1 MTIEPIEQ
9 RPSVQSSP
17 CRSGPCQGGVREAL
31 EKRTKI
37 VATVGPASQ
46 SRDVLHKMI
55 LAGLN
60 VVRLNFS
67 HGDHNGHVAVIKHVR
82 ELSHELDAPVA
93 IMGDLR
99 GPRIRVGEIEGD
111 TINLAPEQRLVLTPE
126 PVMGNTQRVSVSFAG
141 LAGDLKIGDRLLVDD
156 GDVELQVEKLEPGG
170 DIHCSVLQGGD
181 LSSRR
186 GINLPGIRVGLPSIT
201 KKDEQDVAF
210 AIEQGIDFLALS
222 FVQSA
227 DDVRSL
233 KDLLAHG
240 GADIPIIAKIEKKG
254 ALDDID
260 AIIEEA
266 YGVMVA
272 RGDLALEMSFQ
283 EVPVAQKRI
292 IAKCRAA
299 AVPVITAT
307 QMLESM
313 MTETHP
319 TRAEATD
326 VANAVFDGT
335 DALMLSGETA
345 IGRYPVECVA
355 TMATIA
361 ARAEAA
367 WLKHEVAELPE
378 LSPAPSIGSTIAYL
392 SHMTARHLK
401 VAAAVTYT
409 QSGSTARRL
418 CCHRPYVPIL
428 ALTPRP
434 TTRRQLA
441 LSWGV
446 CPVLSDE
453 VHHMAEV
460 SEHAID
466 QVRRCEFAQTGD
478 AIVITAGTPF
488 GVPGNTNLLKVER
501 VP

>member
-1 MTIEPIEQ
+1 
-9 RPSVQSSP
+9 
-17 CRSGPCQGGVREAL
+17 
-31 EKRTKI
+31 
-37 VATVGPASQ
+37 
-46 SRDVLHKMI
+46 
-55 LAGLN
+55 
-60 VVRLNFS
+60 
-67 HGDHNGHVAVIKHVR
+67 
-82 ELSHELDAPVA
+82 
-93 IMGDLR
+93 
-99 GPRIRVGEIEGD
+99 
-111 TINLAPEQRLVLTPE
+111 
-126 PVMGNTQRVSVSFAG
+126 
-141 LAGDLKIGDRLLVDD
+141 LLVDD
-156 GDVELQVEKLEPGG
+156 GDVELRVERLEPGG
-170 DIHCSVLQGGD
+170 DIHCSILQGGD

-186 GINLPGIRVGLPSIT
+186 GINLPGIRVSLPSIT
-201 KKDEQDVAF
+201 EKDKQDITF
-210 AIEQGIDFLALS
+210 AIEQGVDFLALS

-233 KDLLAHG
+233 KETLAHR
-240 GADIPIIAKIEKKG
+240 GADIPVIAKIEKKG

-260 AIIEEA
+260 AIIEES

-283 EVPVAQKRI
+283 EVPIAQKHI

-345 IGRYPVECVA
+345 IGRHPVESVA

-361 ARAEAA
+361 ARAETA
-367 WLKHEVAELPE
+367 WLEHEVAELPE
-378 LSPAPSIGSTIAYL
+378 LLPASSIGPAIAYL

-401 VAAAVTYT
+401 VAAVVTYT
-409 QSGSTARRL
+409 QSGVTARRV
-418 CCHRPYVPIL
+418 CRHRPHAPIL
-428 ALTPRP
+428 ALTPQP
-434 TTRRQLA
+434 TTRRQLT

-446 CPVLSDE
+446 WPVLSDE
-453 VHHMAEV
+453 IHHVDEV
-460 SEHAID
+460 SNHAIE
-466 QVRRCEFAQTGD
+466 QVRRCELAQTGD

-488 GVPGNTNLLKVER
+488 GVRGNTNLLKVER

>member
-1 MTIEPIEQ
+1 MIIDPSEQ
-9 RPSVQSSP
+9 HPPTRRSPS
-17 CRSGPCQGGVREAL
+17 G
-31 EKRTKI
+31 KRTKI

-46 SRDVLHKMI
+46 DRDVLRGMI
-55 LAGLN
+55 LAGLD

-67 HGDHNGHVAVIKHVR
+67 HGDYEAHAAVIESVR
-82 ELSHELDAPVA
+82 ELSHDLDVPIA
-93 IMGDLR
+93 ILGDLR
-99 GPRIRVGEIEGD
+99 GPRIRVGEIKGGV
-111 TINLAPEQRLVLTPE
+111 ISLAAGQSLVLTPE
-126 PVMGNTQRVSVSFAG
+126 PVLGDAQRVSISFPG
-141 LAGDLKIGDRLLVDD
+141 LAGDLKPGDLLLVDD
-156 GDVELQVEKLEPGG
+156 GDVELRVEKLDAGG
-170 DIHCSVLQGGD
+170 EIHCCVSEGGT

-186 GINLPGIRVGLPSIT
+186 GINLPGIRISLPSVT
-201 KKDEQDVAF
+201 EKDERDVAF
-210 AIEQGIDFLALS
+210 AVEQGIDFLALS

-227 DDVRSL
+227 DNVRSL
-233 KDLLAHG
+233 KQLLARL
-240 GADIPIIAKIEKKG
+240 GADIPIIAKIEKES
-254 ALDDID
+254 ALNDID
-260 AIIEEA
+260 AIIEES
-266 YGVMVA
+266 YGVMIA

-292 IAKCRAA
+292 IARCRAT

-345 IGRYPVECVA
+345 IGQYPVQSVA

-367 WLKHEVAELPE
+367 WVEHEVAELPE
-378 LSPAPSIGSTIAYL
+378 LSPASSIDTTIAYL
-392 SHMTARHLK
+392 SHVAARHLK
-401 VAAAVTYT
+401 VAAVVTYT
-409 QSGSTARRL
+409 QSGSTARRV
-418 CCHRPYVPIL
+418 CRHRPYVPIL

-434 TTRRQLA
+434 ATLRRLA

-446 CPVLSDE
+446 WPVLSNE
-453 VHHMAEV
+453 IHSETEV
-460 SEHAID
+460 SNHAIE
-466 QVRRCEFAQTGD
+466 QVRRCGVAQSGE

-488 GVPGNTNLLKVER
+488 GLAGNTNLLKVEE

>member
-1 MTIEPIEQ
+1 MKLPCDQ
-9 RPSVQSSP
+9 RPT
-17 CRSGPCQGGVREAL
+17 
-31 EKRTKI
+31 KRTKI
-37 VATVGPASQ
+37 VATIGPASQ
-46 SRDVLHKMI
+46 DPGVLRRMI
-55 LAGLN
+55 LAGLD

-67 HGDHNGHVAVIKHVR
+67 HGDYEAHAAVIERVR
-82 ELSHELDAPVA
+82 RLSHDLDVPIA
-93 IMGDLR
+93 ILGDLR
-99 GPRIRVGEIEGD
+99 GPRIRVGEIEGGEVG
-111 TINLAPEQRLVLTPE
+111 LASGQPVTLTPN
-126 PVMGNTQRVSVSFAG
+126 PVIGTARRLSISFPG
-141 LAGDLKIGDRLLVDD
+141 LASDLKPGDRLLVDD
-156 GDVELQVEKLEPGG
+156 GDVELHVEKLDADG
-170 DIHCSVLQGGD
+170 DIHCRVVEGGT

-186 GINLPGIRVGLPSIT
+186 GINLPGIRVSLPSVT
-201 KKDEQDVAF
+201 EKDEQDVAF
-210 AIEQGIDFLALS
+210 AVEQGIDFLALS

-227 DDVRSL
+227 ADVRSL
-233 KDLLAHG
+233 KQLLARL
-240 GADIPIIAKIEKKG
+240 GADLPVIAKIEKKG

-292 IAKCRAA
+292 IARCRAA

-313 MTETHP
+313 MKETHP

-345 IGRYPVECVA
+345 IGQYPVESIA

-367 WLKHEVAELPE
+367 WLSGDVAELPD
-378 LSPAPSIGSTIAYL
+378 LPPISSIDSTIAYL
-392 SHMTARHLK
+392 SHVAARHLK
-401 VAAAVTYT
+401 AAAIVTYT

-418 CCHRPYVPIL
+418 CCHRPRAPIL
-428 ALTPRP
+428 ALTPQP
-434 TTRRQLA
+434 ATRRRLA

-446 CPVLSDE
+446 WPALSDE
-453 VHHMAEV
+453 IRDLTEV
-460 SEHAID
+460 SAYAVEQARHCGLAHA
-466 QVRRCEFAQTGD
+466 GD
-478 AIVITAGTPF
+478 AVVITAGMPL
-488 GVPGNTNLLKVER
+488 GVPGNTNLLKV
-501 VP
+501 VQSP

>member
-1 MTIEPIEQ
+1 
-9 RPSVQSSP
+9 
-17 CRSGPCQGGVREAL
+17 
-31 EKRTKI
+31 
-37 VATVGPASQ
+37 
-46 SRDVLHKMI
+46 MI

-67 HGDHNGHVAVIKHVR
+67 HGDHDGHVAVINRVR
-82 ELSHELDAPVA
+82 ELSQELDVPLA
-93 IMGDLR
+93 ILGDLR
-99 GPRIRVGEIEGD
+99 GPRIRVGEIDGG
-111 TINLAPEQRLVLTPE
+111 TINLAPGQSLLLTPE
-126 PVMGNTQRVSVSFAG
+126 VVSGNTQRVSISFSG

-156 GDVELQVEKLEPGG
+156 GGVELQVERLETGG
-170 DIHCSVLQGGD
+170 GVHCKVVKGGD

-186 GINLPGIRVGLPSIT
+186 GINLPGIRVSLPSVT
-201 KKDEQDVAF
+201 EKDKKDVAF
-210 AIEQGIDFLALS
+210 AVEHGIDFLALS
-222 FVQSA
+222 FVQCA
-227 DDVRSL
+227 DDVRNL
-233 KDLLAHG
+233 KELLSHQ

-260 AIIEEA
+260 AIIQEA

-313 MTETHP
+313 MAETHP
-319 TRAEATD
+319 TRAEAAD
-326 VANAVFDGT
+326 VANAVLDGT

-345 IGRYPVECVA
+345 IGRYPVESVA

-367 WLKHEVAELPE
+367 WLNHEVADPPD
-378 LSPAPSIGSTIAYL
+378 LSPPSSIDSTIAYL
-392 SHMTARHLK
+392 SHVAARHLK
-401 VAAAVTYT
+401 AAAVVTYT
-409 QSGSTARRL
+409 QSGITARRL
-418 CCHRPYVPIL
+418 CRHRPHAPIL
-428 ALTPRP
+428 ALTPQS

-446 CPVLSDE
+446 WPVLSDE
-453 VHHMAEV
+453 IDHVAEV
-460 SEHAID
+460 SDHAIE
-466 QVRRCEFAQTGD
+466 QVRRCELAQVGD
-478 AIVITAGTPF
+478 TIVITAGTPF

-501 VP
+501 VS

>member
-1 MTIEPIEQ
+1 
-9 RPSVQSSP
+9 
-17 CRSGPCQGGVREAL
+17 
-31 EKRTKI
+31 
-37 VATVGPASQ
+37 
-46 SRDVLHKMI
+46 MI

-67 HGDHNGHVAVIKHVR
+67 HGDHDGHVAVINRVR
-82 ELSHELDAPVA
+82 ELSQELDVPLA
-93 IMGDLR
+93 ILGDLR
-99 GPRIRVGEIEGD
+99 GPRIRVGEIDGG
-111 TINLAPEQRLVLTPE
+111 TINLAPGQSLLLTPE
-126 PVMGNTQRVSVSFAG
+126 VVSGNTQRVSISFSG

-156 GDVELQVEKLEPGG
+156 GGVELQVERLETGG
-170 DIHCSVLQGGD
+170 GVHCKVVKGGD

-186 GINLPGIRVGLPSIT
+186 GINLPGIRVSLPSVT
-201 KKDEQDVAF
+201 EKDKKDVAF
-210 AIEQGIDFLALS
+210 AVEHGIDFLALS
-222 FVQSA
+222 FVQCA
-227 DDVRSL
+227 DDVRNL
-233 KDLLAHG
+233 KELLSHQ

-260 AIIEEA
+260 AIIQEA

-313 MTETHP
+313 MAETHP
-319 TRAEATD
+319 TRAEAAD
-326 VANAVFDGT
+326 VANAVLDGT

-345 IGRYPVECVA
+345 IGRYPVESVA

-367 WLKHEVAELPE
+367 WLNHEVADPPD
-378 LSPAPSIGSTIAYL
+378 LSPPSSIDSTIAYL
-392 SHMTARHLK
+392 SHVAARHLK
-401 VAAAVTYT
+401 AAAVVTYT
-409 QSGSTARRL
+409 QSGITARRL
-418 CCHRPYVPIL
+418 CRHRPHPPIL
-428 ALTPRP
+428 ALTPQS

-446 CPVLSDE
+446 WPVLSDE
-453 VHHMAEV
+453 IDHVAEV
-460 SEHAID
+460 SDHAIE
-466 QVRRCEFAQTGD
+466 QVRRCELAQVGD
-478 AIVITAGTPF
+478 TIVITAGTPF

-501 VP
+501 VS

>member
-1 MTIEPIEQ
+1 M
-9 RPSVQSSP
+9 SSSFCDP
-17 CRSGPCQGGVREAL
+17 LG
-31 EKRTKI
+31 KRTKI

-46 SRDVLHKMI
+46 SRDVLREMI

-67 HGDHNGHVAVIKHVR
+67 HGDLDDHAIVIKHVR
-82 ELSHELDAPVA
+82 ELSLELDTPVA
-93 IMGDLR
+93 ILGDLR

-111 TINLAPEQRLVLTPE
+111 TINLAPKQELVLTPE
-126 PVMGNTQRVSVSFAG
+126 PVVGNTQRVSISFAG
-141 LAGDLKIGDRLLVDD
+141 LAGDLEVGDRLLVDD
-156 GDVELQVEKLEPGG
+156 GDVELQVERLEPSG
-170 DIHCSVLQGGD
+170 DIHCSILQGGD

-186 GINLPGIRVGLPSIT
+186 GINLPGIRVSLPCIT
-201 KKDEQDVAF
+201 EKDKQDITF
-210 AIEQGIDFLALS
+210 AIEQGVDFLALS

-233 KDLLAHG
+233 KELLAHR
-240 GADIPIIAKIEKKG
+240 GADIPIVAKIEKEG

-266 YGVMVA
+266 YGVMIA

-283 EVPVAQKRI
+283 EVPVAQKHI

-345 IGRYPVECVA
+345 IGRYPVESVA

-361 ARAEAA
+361 ARAETA
-367 WLKHEVAELPE
+367 WLEHEVAELPE
-378 LSPAPSIGSTIAYL
+378 LLPASSIGPAIAYL

-401 VAAAVTYT
+401 VAAVVTYT
-409 QSGSTARRL
+409 QSGVTARRV
-418 CCHRPYVPIL
+418 CCHRPFVPIL
-428 ALTPRP
+428 ALTPQP

-441 LSWGV
+441 RSWGV
-446 CPVLSDE
+446 WPVLNDEIYHVDE
-453 VHHMAEV
+453 V
-460 SEHAID
+460 SNHAIE
-466 QVRRCEFAQTGD
+466 QVRRCELARTGD

-488 GVPGNTNLLKVER
+488 GVRGNTNLLKVER

>member
-1 MTIEPIEQ
+1 
-9 RPSVQSSP
+9 
-17 CRSGPCQGGVREAL
+17 
-31 EKRTKI
+31 
-37 VATVGPASQ
+37 
-46 SRDVLHKMI
+46 MI

-67 HGDHNGHVAVIKHVR
+67 HGDHDGHMAVINRVR

-93 IMGDLR
+93 ILGDLR
-99 GPRIRVGEIEGD
+99 GPRIRVGEIEEG

-126 PVMGNTQRVSVSFAG
+126 SMVGNTRRVSISFAG
-141 LAGDLKIGDRLLVDD
+141 LAGDLKVGDRLLVDD
-156 GDVELQVEKLEPGG
+156 GDVELQVERLETSG
-170 DIHCSVLQGGD
+170 DIHCRVLQGGD
-181 LSSRR
+181 LSRRR
-186 GINLPGIRVGLPSIT
+186 GINLPGIRVSLPSVT
-201 KKDEQDVAF
+201 EKDEEDVAF

-233 KDLLAHG
+233 KELLTRR

-283 EVPVAQKRI
+283 EVPVAQKQI

-313 MTETHP
+313 MTQTHP

-345 IGRYPVECVA
+345 IGRYPVESVA

-378 LSPAPSIGSTIAYL
+378 LSPASSIGSTIAYL

-418 CCHRPYVPIL
+418 CCHRPRVPIL
-428 ALTPRP
+428 ALTPQP
-434 TTRRQLA
+434 ATRRQLA

-446 CPVLSDE
+446 WPVLSDE
-453 VHHMAEV
+453 IHHVAEV
-460 SEHAID
+460 SDHAIE
-466 QVRRCEFAQTGD
+466 QVRRCKLAQTGD

-501 VP
+501 VS

>member
-1 MTIEPIEQ
+1 M
-9 RPSVQSSP
+9 
-17 CRSGPCQGGVREAL
+17 
-31 EKRTKI
+31 EKQTKI
-37 VATVGPASQ
+37 VATIGPASQ
-46 SRDVLHKMI
+46 DRATLREMI
-55 LAGLN
+55 RAGLN

-67 HGDHNGHVAVIKHVR
+67 HGDHDGHAAVIKRVR
-82 ELSHELDAPVA
+82 ELSRELDVPVA
-93 IMGDLR
+93 ILGDLR
-99 GPRIRVGEIEGD
+99 GPRIRVGEIEGG
-111 TINLAPEQRLVLTPE
+111 TINLSPGQRLVLTPE
-126 PVMGNTQRVSVSFAG
+126 STLGNTQRVSISFAG
-141 LAGDLKIGDRLLVDD
+141 LAADLKTGDQLLVDD
-156 GDVELQVEKLEPGG
+156 GDVELQVERLETSG
-170 DIHCSVLQGGD
+170 DIHCNVIKGGD

-186 GINLPGIRVGLPSIT
+186 GINLPGIRVSLPSVT
-201 KKDEQDVAF
+201 QKDEEDIVF
-210 AIEQGIDFLALS
+210 AVEHEIDFLALS
-222 FVQSA
+222 FVQCA
-227 DDVRSL
+227 DDIRSL
-233 KDLLAHG
+233 KELLTHQD
-240 GADIPIIAKIEKKG
+240 ADIPIIAKIEKKG

-283 EVPVAQKRI
+283 EVPIAQKQI

-355 TMATIA
+355 TMSTIA

-367 WLKHEVAELPE
+367 WLRHEVTELPE
-378 LSPAPSIGSTIAYL
+378 LSPAPSIGSTIAHL
-392 SHMTARHLK
+392 SHLAAHHLK

-418 CCHRPYVPIL
+418 CRHRPRVPIL
-428 ALTPRP
+428 ALTPQP

-446 CPVLSDE
+446 WPVLSDE
-453 VHHMAEV
+453 IHHVAEV
-460 SEHAID
+460 SEHAIE
-466 QVRRCEFAQTGD
+466 QVRRYELAQIGD
-478 AIVITAGTPF
+478 TIVITAGTPF

-501 VP
+501 VS

>member
-1 MTIEPIEQ
+1 MS
-9 RPSVQSSP
+9 PSFCDP
-17 CRSGPCQGGVREAL
+17 LG
-31 EKRTKI
+31 KRTKI

-46 SRDVLHKMI
+46 SRDVLREMI

-67 HGDHNGHVAVIKHVR
+67 HGDHDDHAIVIKHVR
-82 ELSHELDAPVA
+82 ELSLELDTPVA
-93 IMGDLR
+93 ILGDLR

-111 TINLAPEQRLVLTPE
+111 TINLAPQQKLVLTPE
-126 PVMGNTQRVSVSFAG
+126 PVIGNTQRVSISFAG
-141 LAGDLKIGDRLLVDD
+141 LAGDLKVGDRLLVDD
-156 GDVELQVEKLEPGG
+156 GDVELRVERLEPGG
-170 DIHCSVLQGGD
+170 DIHCSILQGGE

-186 GINLPGIRVGLPSIT
+186 GINLPGIRVSLPSIT
-201 KKDEQDVAF
+201 EKDKQDITF
-210 AIEQGIDFLALS
+210 AIEQGVDFLALS

-233 KDLLAHG
+233 KELLAHR
-240 GADIPIIAKIEKKG
+240 GADIPVIAKIEKKG

-260 AIIEEA
+260 AIIEES

-283 EVPVAQKRI
+283 EVPVAQKQI

-345 IGRYPVECVA
+345 IGRHPVESVA

-361 ARAEAA
+361 ARAETA
-367 WLKHEVAELPE
+367 WLEHEVAELPE
-378 LSPAPSIGSTIAYL
+378 LLPASSIGPAIAYL

-401 VAAAVTYT
+401 VAAVVTYT
-409 QSGSTARRL
+409 QSGVTARRV
-418 CCHRPYVPIL
+418 CRHRPHAPIL
-428 ALTPRP
+428 ALTPQP
-434 TTRRQLA
+434 TTRRQLT

-446 CPVLSDE
+446 WPVLSDE
-453 VHHMAEV
+453 IHHVDEV
-460 SEHAID
+460 SNHAIE
-466 QVRRCEFAQTGD
+466 QVRRCELAQTGD

-488 GVPGNTNLLKVER
+488 GVRGNTNLLKVER

>member
-1 MTIEPIEQ
+1 MAIRLTDQ
-9 RPSVQSSP
+9 HPS
-17 CRSGPCQGGVREAL
+17 
-31 EKRTKI
+31 KRTKI

-46 SRDVLHKMI
+46 SRDVLRRMI
-55 LAGLN
+55 LAGLD

-67 HGDHNGHVAVIKHVR
+67 HGDYESHAAVIKHVR
-82 ELSHELDAPVA
+82 ELSHELDVPVA
-93 IMGDLR
+93 VLGDLR
-99 GPRIRVGEIEGD
+99 GPRIRVGEIEGG
-111 TINLAPEQRLVLTPE
+111 TINLALGQRLVLTPG
-126 PVMGNTQRVSVSFAG
+126 PVLGNTRRVSISFSG
-141 LAGDLKIGDRLLVDD
+141 LAGDLKVGERLLVDD
-156 GDVELQVEKLEPGG
+156 GGVELQVERLETSG
-170 DIHCSVLQGGD
+170 DIHCSVVKGGD

-186 GINLPGIRVGLPSIT
+186 GINLPGIRVSLPSVT
-201 KKDEQDVAF
+201 EKDERDVAF
-210 AIEQGIDFLALS
+210 AVEQGIDFLALS

-227 DDVRSL
+227 ADVRSL
-233 KDLLAHG
+233 KALLTRQG
-240 GADIPIIAKIEKKG
+240 TDIPVIAKIEKKG

-260 AIIEEA
+260 TIIEEA

-292 IAKCRAA
+292 IAKCRVA

-345 IGRYPVECVA
+345 VGQYPVESVA

-378 LSPAPSIGSTIAYL
+378 LPPASSIGSTIAFL
-392 SHMTARHLK
+392 SHVAARHLK
-401 VAAAVTYT
+401 VAAVVTYT
-409 QSGSTARRL
+409 QSGSTARRV
-418 CCHRPYVPIL
+418 CRHRPRVPIL
-428 ALTPRP
+428 ALTSQPAI
-434 TTRRQLA
+434 RRQLA

-446 CPVLSDE
+446 WPVISGE
-453 VHHMAEV
+453 IRNVAEV
-460 SEHAID
+460 SAHAIE
-466 QVRRCEFAQTGD
+466 QVRRCELARPGD
-478 AIVITAGTPF
+478 TIVITAGTPF

-501 VP
+501 VS